1 MPQLVVSPTQ
11 IADLCRQHGVRRLEI
26 FGSAASGE
34 GFDQRRSDVD
44 LIVEFQ
50 AGRDLG
56 PWLTEYFQLRDELE
70 RLFGRPVDLVMH
82 DALKKERFIREV
94 NRTRRTLYA
103 A

>member
-1 MPQLVVSPTQ
+1 MTHVAASPVQ
-11 IADLCRQHGVRRLEI
+11 IADLCGRYRVRRLEI

-34 GFDQRRSDVD
+34 GFDESRSDVD

-50 AGRDLG
+50 PGYDLG
-56 PWLTEYFQLRDELE
+56 PWLRQYFQLRDELE
-70 RLFGRPVDLVMH
+70 RLFERPVDLVMH
-82 DALKKERFIREV
+82 DALKNEKFVREV